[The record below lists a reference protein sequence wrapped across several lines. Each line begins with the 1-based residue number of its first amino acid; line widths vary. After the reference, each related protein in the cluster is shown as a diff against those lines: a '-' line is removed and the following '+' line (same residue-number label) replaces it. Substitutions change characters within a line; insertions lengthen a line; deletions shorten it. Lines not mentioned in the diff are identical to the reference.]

1 MPLSTASVPRRA
13 AACCASWPSL
23 CPQDAAGARSAAQY
37 LSLEVS
43 QPGHLP
49 LAPVARPV
57 GQPGGLGLL
66 NTRQRLRSLYGD
78 AAILTLQENPIGTV
92 VARLGVPATL
102 LS

>member
-1 MPLSTASVPRRA
+1 MKHGISATPSGGVLRLVAQPVPHEA
-13 AACCASWPSL
+13 TE
-23 CPQDAAGARSAAQY
+23 ARSAAQY

-49 LAPVARPV
+49 LAPVARAV

-78 AAILTLQENPIGTV
+78 DAILTLQENPIGTV
-92 VARLGVPATL
+92 VARLGVPATP